1 VNDKFGKLGCLF
13 GNFTDASGSVLT
25 DLDVDILKAVKDTGE
40 DFCFNDDL
48 SKINGVLGDLG

>member
-1 VNDKFGKLGCLF
+1 MNDKFGKLGCLL

-25 DLDVDILKAVKDTGE
+25 DLDVDILKATGE
-40 DFCFNDDL
+40 DFCFYDDL